1 MDLESYRQTSREK
14 WESAATGW
22 AKRRGQLQRSAM
34 PVSRWL
40 VDAIRPQ
47 PGHRVLELAAGPGDT
62 GLLAAELIEPG
73 GTLISSDFAEP
84 MLDAARERARE
95 LGVDNAEFRVID
107 AESIDLAV
115 ASLDAVLCR
124 WGYMLM
130 ADPATALRE
139 TRRVLRPGGRVA
151 LAVWTSEDRN
161 PWIAPALRE
170 LARVTGAPPP
180 DPDAP
185 GMFALAAPQKLE
197 RLLADAGFTE
207 ILIEPLDFEQSYG
220 DFEDWWATTLDLSVP
235 LAVAYD
241 ELDERQQ
248 QDFRRTLAL
257 ELGRFADDE
266 GRLVF
271 PARTLVASATA

>member
-47 PGHRVLELAAGPGDT
+47 PGQRVLELAAGPGDT

-84 MLDAARERARE
+84 MLDAARARARE
-95 LGVDNAEFRVID
+95 LGVDNAEFCVID
-107 AESIDLAV
+107 AESIDLEV

-151 LAVWTSEDRN
+151 LAVWTAEDRN

-170 LARVTGAPPP
+170 LARVTGVPPP

-185 GMFALAAPQKLE
+185 AMFALAAPQKLE

-235 LAVAYD
+235 LAVAYH